1 LIGAAS
7 AAAAQEQKLKLALIG
22 AGWYGMVDVN
32 AAFRAGG
39 VEVVA
44 VADADAKHLEE
55 AAASIEKQQGSRP
68 KLTKDFRE
76 ALAAPGL
83 DGAIIATPPHWHAL
97 PFIEACR
104 RKLAI
109 YEEKPLAYDIREG
122 RAMARAAQKA
132 GNVVQVGFQRRTS
145 EAFQQ
150 AGEYLRSGAAG
161 RVVQADVQIHYTAQ
175 PLDNTPQPPP
185 ATLDWEL
192 WCGPG
197 PKLPYSPQIGHRSWR
212 LEEAY
217 GNGHLVDWGV
227 HPLDATRM
235 MLGLGLPR
243 WVQAS
248 GGIYQ
253 YKGRITTP
261 DTLTAH
267 FEFEQCPVV
276 WRHRLWGAQEY
287 DPATANGVFVY
298 AEKASVFVTD
308 NRWVVIPKEKGAA
321 RQLTEVKGDLG
332 LKSVAAWLGAVR
344 GKGQVICTV
353 EQAWESTTMVHLGM
367 IAYRTGRRIAW
378 DAAKETIV
386 NDPAAL
392 KLVMRPYRAP
402 YKHPYA

>member
-1 LIGAAS
+1 
-7 AAAAQEQKLKLALIG
+7 
-22 AGWYGMVDVN
+22 
-32 AAFRAGG
+32 
-39 VEVVA
+39 
-44 VADADAKHLEE
+44 
-55 AAASIEKQQGSRP
+55 
-68 KLTKDFRE
+68 
-76 ALAAPGL
+76 
-83 DGAIIATPPHWHAL
+83 
-97 PFIEACR
+97 
-104 RKLAI
+104 
-109 YEEKPLAYDIREG
+109 
-122 RAMARAAQKA
+122 MARAAQKA

-261 DTLTAH
+261 DTLTAP
-267 FEFEQCPVV
+267 FSFGMTTQ
-276 WRHRLWGAQEY
+276 RL
-287 DPATANGVFVY
+287 
-298 AEKASVFVTD
+298 SVTKTLAFS
-308 NRWVVIPKEKGAA
+308 A
-321 RQLTEVKGDLG
+321 
-332 LKSVAAWLGAVR
+332 
-344 GKGQVICTV
+344 
-353 EQAWESTTMVHLGM
+353 
-367 IAYRTGRRIAW
+367 
-378 DAAKETIV
+378 
-386 NDPAAL
+386 
-392 KLVMRPYRAP
+392 
-402 YKHPYA
+402 